1 MTIYTRGGD
10 EGKTSTLGDERLAK
24 DHPVLEANGTLDEL
38 SAIVGLTRVR
48 GATMAHFAP
57 VAALLRRLQDDF
69 VHLGAYIS
77 SGDEE
82 HLARIGLV
90 PEVMEKAID
99 AAMADREL
107 EGFIVPGANEVEALF
122 HLARTV
128 CRRFERRLIVLADKR
143 PVPAVRTY
151 ANRLSDLFFAL
162 AVWSGEPIEPEPET
176 P

>member
-48 GATMAHFAP
+48 GAHMAHFAP

-69 VHLGAYIS
+69 LHLGAYIS
-77 SGDEE
+77 SGDEA
-82 HLARIGLV
+82 HLAEVGLV
-90 PEVMEKAID
+90 SEVMEKAID
-99 AAMADREL
+99 AAIADRQIES
-107 EGFIVPGANEVEALF
+107 FVIPGANEVEALF

-128 CRRFERRLIVLADKR
+128 CRRFERRLTALAGQR
-143 PVPAVRTY
+143 PDPAVRKY

-162 AVWSGEPIEPEPET
+162 AVWSREPMEPEPGT
-176 P
+176 S

>member
-10 EGKTSTLGDERLAK
+10 EGRTSTLGEERLPK

-38 SAIVGLTRVR
+38 SAVVGLTRAR
-48 GATMAHFAP
+48 GAHMPHFAP

-69 VHLGAYIS
+69 LHLGAYIS
-77 SGDEE
+77 SGDEA
-82 HLARIGLV
+82 HLAEVGLV

-99 AAMADREL
+99 AAIADRQIES
-107 EGFIVPGANEVEALF
+107 FVIPGANEVEALF

-128 CRRFERRLIVLADKR
+128 CRRFERRLTALAGQR
-143 PVPAVRTY
+143 PDPAVRKY

-162 AVWSGEPIEPEPET
+162 AVWSKEPLEPEPET
-176 P
+176 